1 MNSQI
6 IGDKNTFAIEYTFFD
21 DTRETELSMFVDGR
35 NLLEYIHDGTIF
47 STRWDLNELVVWLSD
62 FLKNLSED
70 PFPYDVEGS
79 CMAEKDNNARGFDTD
94 DLDAFDAYYERLSDW
109 NSSHRWHPASSG
121 AYLADVYFA
130 LIGDNVEISWNNTD
144 SEEAI
149 EFTSQK
155 GYAKVPVEE
164 FKSVIG
170 QFIKDYVDHWY
181 TP

>member
-1 MNSQI
+1 
-6 IGDKNTFAIEYTFFD
+6 
-21 DTRETELSMFVDGR
+21 
-35 NLLEYIHDGTIF
+35 
-47 STRWDLNELVVWLSD
+47 
-62 FLKNLSED
+62 
-70 PFPYDVEGS
+70 
-79 CMAEKDNNARGFDTD
+79 MAEKDNNARGFDTD